1 MCNHTYMYMNIYT
14 YTQES
19 SLVSSPRAHLSISS
33 SIYLHLYLHL
43 LSISL
48 PISAYTCA
56 NMHARSKRTSGN
68 HHAGGKCHV
77 AAIDVM
83 AAHCSHV
90 VWVEK
95 MRGKQRGE
103 KQQQAEGRGKQR
115 GAEGSRGK
123 QRESE
128 SSAGKDGEAEGS
140 TGRQK
145 KAEGSTEEHR
155 EAEGSTE
162 EQTAASLSF
171 FYFPSLCFLSLC
183 FPLLPPAALCSP
195 SASLCP
201 RLLTF
206 ASLGSSLLTSVSL
219 CLPLLPSAALCFS
232 LLPLT
237 ALLRPACFKY
247 PLYCASWQQCERSM
261 RKQRQAEKSGGKLRK
276 ATRWSSGKHRNNAT
290 YTPDAQTE
298 PKPAQTDSKPDG
310 V

>member
-1 MCNHTYMYMNIYT
+1 MYMNIYT

-115 GAEGSRGK
+115 GAEGSRENRREAQGRTGK
-123 QRESE
+123 QRE
-128 SSAGKDGEAEGS
+128 AQG
-140 TGRQK
+140 GRRKQ
-145 KAEGSTEEHR
+145 R
-155 EAEGSTE
+155 EAQRSRGKQREAQRSR
-162 EQTAASLSF
+162 LLL
-171 FYFPSLCFLSLC
+171 PSLFSIFHPSASFPFASLC
-183 FPLLPPAALCSP
+183 FPLLRFVP
-195 SASLCP
+195 
-201 RLLTF
+201 
-206 ASLGSSLLTSVSL
+206 
-219 CLPLLPSAALCFS
+219 PLLPSAPVCS
-232 LLPLT
+232 PLLPW
-237 ALLRPACFKY
+237 APVC
-247 PLYCASWQQCERSM
+247 
-261 RKQRQAEKSGGKLRK
+261 
-276 ATRWSSGKHRNNAT
+276 
-290 YTPDAQTE
+290 
-298 PKPAQTDSKPDG
+298 
-310 V
+310 